1 MSLLFSSEGGA
12 RSREEYIACFI
23 QVIACFIQVIA
34 CFIQVVCF
42 GVSKGERLVYVVI
55 FMP

>member
-12 RSREEYIACFI
+12 RSREEY
-23 QVIACFIQVIA
+23 IACFIQVIA